1 MTVARSRAAPCNAA
15 RRVAQSP
22 HVLGKHFLIGLRPTT
37 ELHADDRRLLAH
49 LRPAGVIAYRG
60 NFLADQPYEVWHA
73 RFAQLIADVRA
84 AVGRDRVLI
93 CIDHEG
99 GTVLRPPRPITP
111 YGFARRWADRAGE
124 VGRAMAVE
132 LASLG
137 INLDFAPVVDID
149 SNPAN
154 PVIGPRAFASDAD
167 AVIASARAFIAGMQA
182 EGVLACPK
190 HFPGHGDTSVDSHL
204 GLPVIAADRAELTRR
219 ELRPFA
225 AVAGDVH
232 LIMTAHI
239 VYPAIDPGVPATM
252 SRVLVGDVL
261 RGELGYRGAVVTDDI
276 GMRAVSAMFDA
287 PGACPRVLASGTDLI
302 MVCSHWTSTDR
313 AYAML
318 DDLEAARRGGTLT
331 EATLAAADAR
341 IDALLAA
348 AASHAPRLLDPA
360 VLAEHARTAPLQA
373 ARGAVGQTVS
383 LEESEG

>member
-1 MTVARSRAAPCNAA
+1 
-15 RRVAQSP
+15 
-22 HVLGKHFLIGLRPTT
+22 VLGKHFLIGLRPTV
-37 ELHADDRRLLAH
+37 ELHPDDRRLLST
-49 LRPAGVIAYRG
+49 LRPAGAIVYRG
-60 NFLADQPYEVWHA
+60 NFAGDLPYEAWHA
-73 RFAQLIADVRA
+73 RFAALVADIREA
-84 AVGRDRVLI
+84 IGRDRVLV

-111 YGFARRWADRAGE
+111 YGFARRWADRAGQ
-124 VGRAMAVE
+124 VGRAMGIE

-154 PVIGPRAFASDAD
+154 PVIGPRAFAADAD
-167 AVIASARAFIAGMQA
+167 GVIAGARAFIAGIQA

-190 HFPGHGDTSVDSHL
+190 HFPGHGDTAVDSHL
-204 GLPVIAADRAELTRR
+204 GLPSIDADRAALAAR

-225 AVAGDVH
+225 AVAQEPVH

-287 PGACPRVLASGTDLI
+287 PGACARVLSSGTDLI
-302 MVCSHWTSTDR
+302 MICSHWTSTDR
-313 AYAML
+313 AYEL
-318 DDLEAARRGGTLT
+318 VRDLERARADGSLT
-331 EATLAAADAR
+331 PATLAAAGAR
-341 IDALLAA
+341 VDALLAA
-348 AASHAPRLLDPA
+348 APAHAPRLLAAD
-360 VLAEHARTAPLQA
+360 VLAAHAGLAPLHA
-373 ARGAVGQTVS
+373 TRGAAGQTVS
-383 LEESEG
+383 LEEA